1 MNVCAK
7 NDIFL
12 KKNFSFYL
20 AKKSLTLTT
29 SSRVISNSQITNKQ
43 AKFISLELREGL
55 LAQSSFVYIQ
65 MVNTREKAKFLPYF
79 NFQHISFQLT
89 YQRLIPLFH

>member
-55 LAQSSFVYIQ
+55 LAQCSFVYIQ